1 MAIISDFMLVWLPAS
16 TISLRAP
23 VAPNAGRIA
32 KFFHNCPDNA
42 FQIAMSGTSFTL
54 LQRIGAI
61 VRNSTK
67 LFAVGTTS
75 VPVGTVVTNAVINA
89 WNTVGSTSLEEAE
102 NVPVLSTSIGYGV
115 YMAISSNLRGVL
127 FSEVSF
133 EACA

>member
-61 VRNSTK
+61 V
-67 LFAVGTTS
+67 
-75 VPVGTVVTNAVINA
+75 VGTVVTNAVINA

-115 YMAISSNLRGVL
+115 YMAISSNLRNVFGMEPNNKYIRGVL